1 MNGTY
6 SPEVATAI
14 DLIWK
19 SFNKEKMQQ
28 GYAMLEKAANTTLS
42 KFEKSGKKSP

>member
-28 GYAMLEKAANTTLS
+28 GYAMLEKAAN
-42 KFEKSGKKSP
+42 KGDADA